1 MKITIMLNA
10 QMKRA
15 AGVDTL
21 DIELDEN
28 ARFNDL
34 IEHIKSLSVKKL
46 NDFMFN
52 NQQLVRYLLFVLNLN
67 KQIRAEE
74 NIILKDGDI
83 ISIISPIS
91 GG

>member
-1 MKITIMLNA
+1 MKS
-10 QMKRA
+10 A
-15 AGVDTL
+15 AGLDTL

-34 IEHIKSLSVKKL
+34 IAHIKSLSVNKL

-52 NQQLVRYLLFVLNLN
+52 NQQLARYLLFVLNLN
-67 KQIRAEE
+67 TQIRAEE
-74 NIILKDGDI
+74 NIMLKDGDT